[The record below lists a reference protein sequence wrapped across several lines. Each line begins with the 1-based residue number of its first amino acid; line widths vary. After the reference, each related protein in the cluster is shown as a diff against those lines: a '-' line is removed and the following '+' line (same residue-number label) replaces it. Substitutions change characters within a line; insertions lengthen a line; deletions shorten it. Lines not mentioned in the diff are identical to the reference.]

1 MIKGLTLILAVALL
15 AVSCT
20 RGVSRIRTRPLPQ
33 PNPTSCSFP
42 LPLADVRDRALE
54 AFSIEHQVN
63 QPIFG
68 RSAITMHFEDILS
81 AECATNAVFAKAVFR
96 DPANT
101 NDIYL
106 HTFDMPFVTSSVY
119 CGRNGGLPFIAAFH
133 LHLTSSGSNTLVKVT
148 ALDTQVVNGEKF
160 GVGPCGPGYGWI
172 FEKVQPTTVEE
183 YSILRYLGYYLGV
196 TNMPEVILPE
206 P

>member
-1 MIKGLTLILAVALL
+1 M
-15 AVSCT
+15 
-20 RGVSRIRTRPLPQ
+20 
-33 PNPTSCSFP
+33 
-42 LPLADVRDRALE
+42 
-54 AFSIEHQVN
+54 N

-172 FEKVQPTTVEE
+172 FEMVQPTTVEE
-183 YSILRYLGYYLGV
+183 YSILRYLGHYLGV
-196 TNMPEVILPE
+196 TNMPEVILPK